1 MVHYTCDMCGKP
13 LLAEEDTR
21 YVVKIEVYTAC
32 DAIDMDEDIDEEIME
47 IEETVEGRD
56 NIADAVDMLEN
67 GEYKT
72 FRFDLCAKCHKK
84 YLQDPL
90 FLKSWRQTRFSE
102 N

>member
-1 MVHYTCDMCGKP
+1 
-13 LLAEEDTR
+13 
-21 YVVKIEVYTAC
+21 
-32 DAIDMDEDIDEEIME
+32 MDEDIDEEIME